1 MVIGKCFFLIYL
13 RDLFEIWYCI
23 EMVIV
28 VIDVDVKCKLKD
40 VKGILWYFYVCN
52 KKKKINYIILIV
64 FCVFVDY
71 FLYVC

>member
-40 VKGILWYFYVCN
+40 VKGIKLWYFYVCI
-52 KKKKINYIILIV
+52 KKKK
-64 FCVFVDY
+64 
-71 FLYVC
+71 

>member
-52 KKKKINYIILIV
+52 KKKK
-64 FCVFVDY
+64 
-71 FLYVC
+71 

>member
-1 MVIGKCFFLIYL
+1 MVYYFLNKICLKIIERILVIGKCFFLIYL

-40 VKGILWYFYVCN
+40 VKGI
-52 KKKKINYIILIV
+52 
-64 FCVFVDY
+64 
-71 FLYVC
+71 